1 MPGLRLDHA
10 DRQIGIP
17 TVQVH
22 RLHAAQHLHPQLG
35 IMVQEPFQGGQNK
48 MRGQVVRSGQAD
60 NPGDMPLQLRRF
72 AERQASVF
80 QRLRPREQGFAIV
93 GQAIAALMAAEERN
107 VQRLLQPIQ
116 PAGDRGNPHVH
127 LVGGAAQ
134 RSRPGDGEE
143 YARIIP
149 VKFCGHLFSIYGK
162 RLSVFR
168 SFLSVSQG

>member
-1 MPGLRLDHA
+1 
-10 DRQIGIP
+10 
-17 TVQVH
+17 
-22 RLHAAQHLHPQLG
+22 
-35 IMVQEPFQGGQNK
+35 
-48 MRGQVVRSGQAD
+48 MRGQVIRGGQTD

-93 GQAIAALMAAEERN
+93 GQAVAALMAAEERN

-143 YARIIP
+143 YASIIP
-149 VKFCGHLFSIYGK
+149 VEFCGHLFSMYGK

-168 SFLSVSQG
+168 SFISFAGMILHAIRGDNQAIRSPVLSSPERPCTARNAPFLRIRLI

>member
-1 MPGLRLDHA
+1 
-10 DRQIGIP
+10 
-17 TVQVH
+17 
-22 RLHAAQHLHPQLG
+22 
-35 IMVQEPFQGGQNK
+35 
-48 MRGQVVRSGQAD
+48 MRGQVIRGGQTD

-93 GQAIAALMAAEERN
+93 GQAVAALMAAEERN

-116 PAGDRGNPHVH
+116 PAGHGGNSHVH

-143 YARIIP
+143 DARIIP
-149 VKFCGHLFSIYGK
+149 MKFCCHLFSIYGK
-162 RLSVFR
+162 RLSVFC
-168 SFLSVSQG
+168 SFYQFCRDDTARHSRRQPGHPIACSLLT

>member
-22 RLHAAQHLHPQLG
+22 RLHTAQHLHPQLG

-48 MRGQVVRSGQAD
+48 MRGQVIRGGQTD

-72 AERQASVF
+72 AERQACVF
-80 QRLRPREQGFAIV
+80 QRLSPREQGFAIV

-143 YARIIP
+143 DARIIP
-149 VKFCGHLFSIYGK
+149 MKFCCHLFSIYGK
-162 RLSVFR
+162 QLSVFC
-168 SFLSVSQG
+168 SFLSILQG